1 MSVLLLFPQ
10 CPVHSNPQVKFGDSP
25 SGNLAAPPVPPTL
38 AGAAFS
44 LPRERGSYRRR
55 DACVFP
61 AGLPDTREESRALL
75 PGPRMNGTCL
85 DARSLC
91 GAAPDTREESRAFL
105 LAETVSVL
113 LGLWIAE
120 CALLLL
126 FMGYVR

>member
-1 MSVLLLFPQ
+1 MSVLLLFPK
-10 CPVHSNPQVKFGDSP
+10 CPVHSNPLEFGDSG
-25 SGNLAAPPVPPTL
+25 GNSAAPPRPSPK

-75 PGPRMNGTCL
+75 L
-85 DARSLC
+85 I
-91 GAAPDTREESRAFL
+91 
-105 LAETVSVL
+105 ETVSVL
-113 LGLWIAE
+113 MGLWIAE